1 MVEDQNARF
10 GARPGQ
16 EVSGESFGEAFKRH
30 KAAGR
35 AAFSWRGQTYSTKT
49 AQEQGREIKAAPGSG
64 RGTAAGRTAADRDTP
79 TARAESTAP
88 ASRPRASLSDIP
100 GLIARGMSEG
110 ADRVPA
116 GRGLGAA
123 FVGAG
128 AGSAARTAMAGAKAA
143 RDWRDT
149 PPAGADPSKWQA
161 IVRQIDEKYPGGAT
175 PSGGMSK
182 EALAKELAKDM
193 SSGSMGRGTPMRSTA
208 TTSDTGRRFTPAEEM
223 EAVTSAARG
232 AAGRKAVQE
241 ARTGRSQAAAEA
253 KAEKPILRT
262 DKSSETPRSRTRD
275 EEDVDFKKGGKVKAY
290 AKGGSVRGSGIAQR
304 GVKPCKV
311 Y

>member
-1 MVEDQNARF
+1 MSYAKTKYTGPVKGRGEDAQ
-10 GARPGQ
+10 
-16 EVSGESFGEAFKRH
+16 
-30 KAAGR
+30 GR
-35 AAFSWRGQTYSTKT
+35 ALVSKEELEDFRRQYGRDKT
-49 AQEQGREIKAAPGSG
+49 LRDLLN
-64 RGTAAGRTAADRDTP
+64 ADRSGKVPSSSSDMR
-79 TARAESTAP
+79 ARGPQEASTAP
-88 ASRPRASLSDIP
+88 SGRAETLAARPRASISDIP

-110 ADRVPA
+110 ADRVPE

-149 PPAGADPSKWQA
+149 PPAGADLSKWQA

-182 EALAKELAKDM
+182 EALAKELAKDI
-193 SSGSMGRGTPMRSTA
+193 SSGSIGRGTPMRSTA
-208 TTSDTGRRFTPAEEM
+208 TTSETGRRFTPAQEM
-223 EAVTSAARG
+223 EAATSAARG
-232 AAGRKAVQE
+232 AASRKAVQE

-262 DKSSETPRSRTRD
+262 EKAKESPRSRTRD
-275 EEDVDFKKGGKVKAY
+275 EEGVDFKRGGKVKTY
-290 AKGGSVRGSGIAQR
+290 AKGGVTRADGCAQR
-304 GVKPCKV
+304 GKTRGRVR
-311 Y
+311 

>member
-1 MVEDQNARF
+1 MAYSRTTYTGPVKNRGEDDQRRALVSREELADFRRKYGADKTLRDLLNADRS
-10 GARPGQ
+10 GKLP
-16 EVSGESFGEAFKRH
+16 EVSSERDM
-30 KAAGR
+30 R
-35 AAFSWRGQTYSTKT
+35 ARGV
-49 AQEQGREIKAAPGSG
+49 QGANISPAKDEG
-64 RGTAAGRTAADRDTP
+64 
-79 TARAESTAP
+79 AP

-193 SSGSMGRGTPMRSTA
+193 SSGSIGRGTPMRSTA

-275 EEDVDFKKGGKVKAY
+275 EEDVDFKKGGKVQAY
-290 AKGGSVRGSGIAQR
+290 AKGGSVRGAGIAQR
-304 GVKPCKV
+304 GVRQCKV
-311 Y
+311 C

>member
-1 MVEDQNARF
+1 MSYAKTKYTGPMKDRGRDDQ
-10 GARPGQ
+10 
-16 EVSGESFGEAFKRH
+16 
-30 KAAGR
+30 GR
-35 AAFSWRGQTYSTKT
+35 ALVSREELEDFRRQYGRDKT
-49 AQEQGREIKAAPGSG
+49 LRDLLNADRSG
-64 RGTAAGRTAADRDTP
+64 RVPSSSSDMRARGLQEASIAPSGSAETTAA
-79 TARAESTAP
+79 
-88 ASRPRASLSDIP
+88 RPRASISDIP

-110 ADRVPA
+110 ADRVPE

-149 PPAGADPSKWQA
+149 PPAGADLSKWQA

-182 EALAKELAKDM
+182 EALAKELATDI
-193 SSGSMGRGTPMRSTA
+193 SSGSVGRGTPMRSTA
-208 TTSDTGRRFTPAEEM
+208 TTSDTGRRFTPAQEM
-223 EAVTSAARG
+223 EAATSAVRG
-232 AAGRKAVQE
+232 AASRKAVQE

-262 DKSSETPRSRTRD
+262 EKAKESPRSRTRD
-275 EEDVDFKKGGKVKAY
+275 EEDVEFKRGGKVKTY
-290 AKGGSVRGSGIAQR
+290 ASGGSVRGAGIAQR
-304 GVKPCKV
+304 GVKKCKV

>member
-1 MVEDQNARF
+1 MSYSRTTYTGPVQGRGRDDQGRALVSREELADFRRKYGADKTLRDLLNADRS
-10 GARPGQ
+10 GKLP
-16 EVSGESFGEAFKRH
+16 EVSSERDMRARGSQEANV
-30 KAAGR
+30 
-35 AAFSWRGQTYSTKT
+35 
-49 AQEQGREIKAAPGSG
+49 AP
-64 RGTAAGRTAADRDTP
+64 RVETP
-79 TARAESTAP
+79 R
-88 ASRPRASLSDIP
+88 RRASVEDIP
-100 GLIARGMSEG
+100 GLLVRGMSEG
-110 ADRVPA
+110 ADRVPF
-116 GRGLGAA
+116 GRGLGQA
-123 FVGAG
+123 FVSAG

-232 AAGRKAVQE
+232 AAGRKTVQE

-262 DKSSETPRSRTRD
+262 EKAKETPRSRTRD
-275 EEDVDFKKGGKVKAY
+275 EDDVDFKKGGKVKAY
-290 AKGGSVRGSGIAQR
+290 AKGGSVRGAGIAQR
-304 GVKPCKV
+304 GVRPCKV
-311 Y
+311 C